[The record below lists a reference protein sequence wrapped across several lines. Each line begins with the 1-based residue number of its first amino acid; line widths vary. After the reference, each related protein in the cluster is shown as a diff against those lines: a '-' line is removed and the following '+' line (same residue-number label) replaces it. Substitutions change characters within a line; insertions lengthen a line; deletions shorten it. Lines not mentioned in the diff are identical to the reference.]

1 MCWKLIWIM
10 RITTDNGTKM
20 AYIEWYTVFHN
31 ISVLQTAR
39 QALYG
44 QELLS
49 LLELVGVSAGT

>member
-1 MCWKLIWIM
+1 M

-20 AYIEWYTVFHN
+20 AHIEWYTVFHN

-49 LLELVGVSAGT
+49 ILELVGVSAGT